1 MKELQRQS
9 TQEDRTQSM
18 TEDEIADK
26 ILGQRPG
33 YVLGLGHGPRPTT
46 STTTSQRRID
56 QDDEEVVHLRAEIE
70 ELKHKQANEIE
81 EIKQRQAHE
90 IEEIKQRQT
99 QFQQMFESWMTSGST
114 STVGQTPPGFPP

>member
-9 TQEDRTQSM
+9 TQEDGTLTM

-26 ILGQRPG
+26 ILGRRPG

-46 STTTSQRRID
+46 STTTSQRRSD
-56 QDDEEVVHLRAEIE
+56 QDDEEVVCLRAEIE
-70 ELKHKQANEIE
+70 ELKHKQTNEIE

-90 IEEIKQRQT
+90 IEEIKKRQT
-99 QFQQMFESWMTSGST
+99 HFQQMFESWMASGST
-114 STVGQTPPGFPP
+114 STIGQTPLGFPQ